1 MASRLIRDG
10 LVESEPFNSIS
21 WQAQALFLRLM
32 LKADDFGR
40 YTAEPRLV
48 RAAVFPIQLDH
59 VSDLD
64 VKTWIEEC
72 EEAALIVTYTV
83 KDKRFLEIPRFD
95 QRLRAKRSKFPAPNR
110 HDSAVNCPHI
120 ADKCPQ
126 VADTCPHVA
135 DKCPPVADKCPPEV
149 EVEVEVEE
157 GGVGGVPEK
166 PAPLTLVAP
175 DPPSARK
182 RASVDEGFEKFWAVY
197 PVKAGKANAH
207 RVWKGLSEADKALAT
222 EKAAVYARLTAGA
235 TAIKYAQGWLNGR
248 RWEDDPETWKRL
260 GRPLDGARPASPPP
274 LVYDPVANEARRR
287 EALGLDP

>member
-72 EEAALIVTYTV
+72 EEAALIVTYAV
-83 KDKRFLEIPRFD
+83 DGKRFLEIPRFD

-110 HDSAVNCPHI
+110 HDSAVNCPHT

-126 VADTCPHVA
+126 VAGICPH
-135 DKCPPVADKCPPEV
+135 VADKCPPEV

-157 GGVGGVPEK
+157 GDVGGVPEK

-182 RASVDEGFEKFWAVY
+182 RASADDGFEKFWAAY
-197 PVKAGKANAH
+197 PVKAGKAAALKA
-207 RVWKGLSEADKALAT
+207 WKGLSEADKALAT
-222 EKAAVYARLTAGA
+222 EKAAVYARLTVGA

-260 GRPLDGARPASPPP
+260 GRPLDGRPASPPP
-274 LVYDPVANEARRR
+274 LPYDPIANEARKRKM
-287 EALGLDP
+287 LGLDP